1 MVQLSAS
8 GNELVQR
15 LSQNYGV
22 SADAVTHMLVAVSNG
37 NGSMAQFCHP
47 EFGGSGQW
55 MSGGMTMVSD
65 LFNYQLKNTVN
76 NLCSELS
83 NHLAAHQSG
92 NAPSSF
98 QSQSQ
103 NGSGTQAQSNGVS
116 GQNSLFAPDP
126 NREWWP
132 SNLGTPNALG
142 SQNNVAYAYFGSA
155 RRLAVKTGSNVWV
168 YDTGEHQIGGFSQ
181 QQGSGGSITFSSQFG
196 TVNLSSLKVLI
207 RDGVEVNETR
217 QSAPLS
223 AANTSGDIQNQ
234 FGRSVSDRTIENQQN
249 GNAQG
254 NQSAEGQDIFETIE
268 RLGQLQQKGLIT
280 QQEYESKKSE
290 LLSRL

>member
-8 GNELVQR
+8 GNQLVQR
-15 LSQNYGV
+15 LAQNYGV
-22 SADAVTHMLVAVSNG
+22 STDAVTHMLVAVSNG
-37 NGSMAQFCHP
+37 NGTMAQFSHP

-83 NHLAAHQSG
+83 NHLAANQSG

-103 NGSGTQAQSNGVS
+103 SGSGNQAQSNGVG

-132 SNLGTPNALG
+132 KNLGSPNALG
-142 SQNNVAYAYFGSA
+142 SQNNVAYAYFSSA
-155 RRLAVKTGSNVWV
+155 RRLAVKTGGSVWV
-168 YDTGEHQIGGFSQ
+168 YDTGDHQIGGFSQ

-196 TVNLSSLKVLI
+196 TVNLSSLNVVMK
-207 RDGVEVNETR
+207 DGMEVQV
-217 QSAPLS
+217 QSAPS
-223 AANTSGDIQNQ
+223 QPAPSFVVPANNNDSNFNNNSGGQD
-234 FGRSVSDRTIENQQN
+234 
-249 GNAQG
+249 
-254 NQSAEGQDIFETIE
+254 QDIFGTIE
-268 RLGQLQQKGLIT
+268 RLGQLQQQGLIS
-280 QQEYESKKSE
+280 QEEYASKKAE
-290 LLSRL
+290 LLGRL

>member
-15 LSQNYGV
+15 LAHNYGI
-22 SADAVTHMLVAVSNG
+22 SSDAVTHMLVAVSNG
-37 NGSMAQFCHP
+37 NGTMAQFSHP

-83 NHLAAHQSG
+83 NHLAANQSG

-103 NGSGTQAQSNGVS
+103 NGSSSQAQSNGLG
-116 GQNSLFAPDP
+116 GQNALFAPDP
-126 NREWWP
+126 EREWWP
-132 SNLGTPNALG
+132 SNLGSPNAIG

-155 RRLAVKTGSNVWV
+155 RRLAVKTGDSVWV
-168 YDTGEHQIGGFSQ
+168 YDTGDHQIGGFSQ
-181 QQGSGGSITFSSQFG
+181 QQGTGGTITFSSQFG
-196 TVNLSSLKVLI
+196 TVNLLSLNVVMKNGMTVQASTPPAPSITVPANSNNPVSNSSSSPSN
-207 RDGVEVNETR
+207 DFNNNG
-217 QSAPLS
+217 
-223 AANTSGDIQNQ
+223 GDQNQ
-234 FGRSVSDRTIENQQN
+234 DVF
-249 GNAQG
+249 A
-254 NQSAEGQDIFETIE
+254 TIE
-268 RLGQLQQKGLIT
+268 RLGQLQQQGLIS
-280 QQEYESKKSE
+280 QEEYAAKKAE
-290 LLSRL
+290 LLGRI

>member
-8 GNELVQR
+8 GNQLVQR
-15 LSQNYGV
+15 LAQSYGV
-22 SADAVTHMLVAVSNG
+22 STDAVTHMLVAVSNG
-37 NGSMAQFCHP
+37 NGTMAQFGHP

-83 NHLAAHQSG
+83 NHLAANQSG

-103 NGSGTQAQSNGVS
+103 SGSGSQAQSNGIS

-132 SNLGTPNALG
+132 SNLGSPNAIG
-142 SQNNVAYAYFGSA
+142 SQNNVAYAYFSSA
-155 RRLAVKTGSNVWV
+155 RRLAVKTGGSVWV
-168 YDTGEHQIGGFSQ
+168 YNTGDHQIGGFSQ

-196 TVNLSSLKVLI
+196 TVNLSSLNVVMKNGTTV
-207 RDGVEVNETR
+207 
-217 QSAPLS
+217 QAPS
-223 AANTSGDIQNQ
+223 QPAPSIVVPANS
-234 FGRSVSDRTIENQQN
+234 
-249 GNAQG
+249 
-254 NQSAEGQDIFETIE
+254 NQSNFNSSSSSTNNGGQDQDIFATIE
-268 RLGQLQQKGLIT
+268 RLGQLQQQGLIS
-280 QQEYESKKSE
+280 QEEYSAKKAE
-290 LLSRL
+290 LLGRL